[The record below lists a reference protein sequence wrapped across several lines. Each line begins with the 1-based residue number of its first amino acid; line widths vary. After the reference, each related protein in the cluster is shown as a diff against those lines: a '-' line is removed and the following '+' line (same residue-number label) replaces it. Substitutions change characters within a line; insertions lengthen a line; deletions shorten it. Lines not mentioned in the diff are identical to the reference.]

1 NQFLEGLGAKQIIL
15 GFVSGSH
22 TLIDASE
29 NISASECLSF
39 SAASSAPAGSG
50 KPHWPKPFD
59 CRHF

>member
-1 NQFLEGLGAKQIIL
+1 GAKQIIL

-39 SAASSAPAGSG
+39 SAASLAPGQQTGAEALRMRVGG
-50 KPHWPKPFD
+50 TAQAVP
-59 CRHF
+59 